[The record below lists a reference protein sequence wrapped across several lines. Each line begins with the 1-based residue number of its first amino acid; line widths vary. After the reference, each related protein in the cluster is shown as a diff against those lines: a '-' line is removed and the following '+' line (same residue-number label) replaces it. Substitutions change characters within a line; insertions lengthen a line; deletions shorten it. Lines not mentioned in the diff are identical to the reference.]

1 MLLVHSHQ
9 QFRVMVDLPL
19 QLMVNH
25 IVITDM
31 VVTISFLQPLIQL
44 LDFQWYKIKNKI
56 MKKEKTYFDGIL
68 VGFAITVV
76 IYSILLGIVIR
87 ILTQQ

>member
-1 MLLVHSHQ
+1 
-9 QFRVMVDLPL
+9 
-19 QLMVNH
+19 
-25 IVITDM
+25 
-31 VVTISFLQPLIQL
+31 
-44 LDFQWYKIKNKI
+44 